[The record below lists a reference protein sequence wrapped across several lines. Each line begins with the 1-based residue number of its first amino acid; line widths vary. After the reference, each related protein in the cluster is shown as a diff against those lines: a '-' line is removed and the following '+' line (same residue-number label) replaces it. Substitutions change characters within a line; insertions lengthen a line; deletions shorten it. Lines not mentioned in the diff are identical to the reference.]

1 MKRLVKVSLILSCM
15 ALVLSSCNCYKKML
29 KKVDTVQTSCTPA
42 VLSLKGSTVTADIKV
57 TFPPKYFDEVAV
69 LKVTPVL
76 VFEGGEIAG
85 TPKFVQ
91 GENVKDNY
99 TVIPWK
105 TGGSYTQT
113 VTFPYDP
120 KARLSTLELRMESKC
135 SNKCS
140 KKYREFIPFAAMPV
154 AQGISTVQNDA
165 DQTSYLAYMPDNFKK
180 VTTISQDAEILYQIN
195 KANVRKNQ
203 LTTDQIK
210 MLNDF
215 VKENADKEKVT
226 LGNIAAKGYASPDG
240 PVKFNDKLSK
250 ARSESGKK
258 VVAKLLKDSGLDVDA
273 AAYGEDWDGFKEL
286 VEKSDIK
293 DKELILQVLQM
304 YSSPVKR
311 DEEIKNMSSVFKVL
325 AEEILPQLRRTKLV
339 ATADVQSKTDAELKA
354 AVDQNVNSLDLEEMM
369 YAATLYKKNSEK
381 AMIYEAAAKKYNDA
395 RAYNN
400 LGVALAKQGKL
411 DQAKKALDQA
421 AKLQSAPEISNNL
434 GVVALAQGNVAEAKK
449 YLSSLNTKDAK
460 RNMALVELAEGNYSE
475 AAKGLSGY
483 NLAVA
488 EVANGNLAK
497 AKTALAKEKSA
508 DADYLRAVIAMRE
521 GDSKAAIANLKSA
534 FSKKKSLKEKAKT
547 DVEFAK
553 LFGTTEFL
561 AL

>member
-113 VTFPYDP
+113 VTFPYDA

-135 SNKCS
+135 SNKCG
-140 KKYREFIPFAAMPV
+140 KKYREFMPFAAMPV

-165 DQTSYLAYMPDNFKK
+165 NQTRYMAMMSDNFKK
-180 VTTISQDAEILYQIN
+180 VITVSQDADILYQIN
-195 KANVRKNQ
+195 RANVRKDQ
-203 LTTDQIK
+203 LTTEQVK

-215 VKENADKEKVT
+215 VKENSNKEKVT
-226 LGNIAAKGYASPDG
+226 LGSIAAKGYASPDG
-240 PVKFNDKLSK
+240 PVEFNDELSK
-250 ARSESGKK
+250 KRSESGQEAYSKQ
-258 VVAKLLKDSGLDVDA
+258 LGIDVKYDI

-325 AEEILPQLRRTKLV
+325 AEEILPQLRRTKMV
-339 ATADVQSKTDAELKA
+339 ATADIQSKTDAELKE
-354 AVDQNVNSLDLEEMM
+354 AVDKDLNSLDVEEMM
-369 YAATLYKKNSEK
+369 YAATLYKENSEK
-381 AMIYEAAAKKYNDA
+381 AKIYKAAATKYNDA

-411 DQAKKALDQA
+411 DEAKKALDQA

-460 RNMALVELAEGNYSE
+460 RNMALVALAEGNYSE
-475 AAKGLSGY
+475 ATKGLSGY

-534 FSKKKSLKEKAKT
+534 FSKDKSLKEKAKT

-553 LFGTTEFL
+553 LFGTQEFV

>member
-1 MKRLVKVSLILSCM
+1 MKRLVKVTLILSCM

-29 KKVDTVQTSCTPA
+29 KKVDTVQASCTPE
-42 VLSLKGSTVTADIKV
+42 VLTLKGSTVTADIKV

-113 VTFPYDP
+113 VSFPYDP

-140 KKYREFIPFAAMPV
+140 KKYREFVPFAAMPV
-154 AQGISTVQNDA
+154 AQGVSTVQNDA
-165 DQTSYLAYMPDNFKK
+165 DKTSYMAMMPDNFKK
-180 VTTISQDAEILYQIN
+180 VVTVSQDAEILYQIN
-195 KANVRKNQ
+195 RSNVRKDQ

-215 VKENADKEKVT
+215 VKENTGKEKVT
-226 LGNIAAKGYASPDG
+226 MGSIAAKGYASPDG
-240 PVKFNDKLSK
+240 PVKFNDELSK
-250 ARSESGKK
+250 KRSETGKEAYSK
-258 VVAKLLKDSGLDVDA
+258 QLGMDAKYDI

-339 ATADVQSKTDAELKA
+339 ATADIHSKTDAELKA
-354 AVDQNVNSLDLEEMM
+354 AVDKDLNSLELEEMM
-369 YAATLYKKNSEK
+369 YAATLYSNVEK
-381 AMIYEAAAKKYNDA
+381 AKIYEAAAKKYNDA

-400 LGVALAKQGKL
+400 LGVVLAKQGKL
-411 DQAKKALDQA
+411 DQAKKALEQA

-449 YLSSLNTKDAK
+449 YLSSLNTKEAK
-460 RNMALVELAEGNYSE
+460 CNMALVQLAEGNYSE

-534 FSKKKSLKEKAKT
+534 FSKKSSLKEKAKT

>member
-240 PVKFNDKLSK
+240 PVKFNDELSK
-250 ARSESGKK
+250 KRSETGKEAYSK
-258 VVAKLLKDSGLDVDA
+258 QLGMDAKYDI

-460 RNMALVELAEGNYSE
+460 RNMALVELAEGNSSE

-483 NLAVA
+483 TLAVA

>member
-240 PVKFNDKLSK
+240 PVKFNDELSK
-250 ARSESGKK
+250 KRSETGKEAYSK
-258 VVAKLLKDSGLDVDA
+258 QLGMDAKYDI

-400 LGVALAKQGKL
+400 LGVALAKQGKF

>member
-165 DQTSYLAYMPDNFKK
+165 NQTSYLVYMPDNFKK

-195 KANVRKNQ
+195 KANVRKDQ
-203 LTTDQIK
+203 LTSDQIK

-240 PVKFNDKLSK
+240 PVKFNDELSK
-250 ARSESGKK
+250 KRSETGKEAYSK
-258 VVAKLLKDSGLDVDA
+258 QLGMDAKYDI

>member
-165 DQTSYLAYMPDNFKK
+165 NQTSYLVYMPDNFKK

-195 KANVRKNQ
+195 KANVRKDQ
-203 LTTDQIK
+203 LTSDQIK

-240 PVKFNDKLSK
+240 PVKFNDELSK
-250 ARSESGKK
+250 KRSETGKEAYSK
-258 VVAKLLKDSGLDVDA
+258 QLGMDAKYDI

-521 GDSKAAIANLKSA
+521 GDLKAAIANLKSA

>member
-165 DQTSYLAYMPDNFKK
+165 NQTSYLVYMPDNFKK

-240 PVKFNDKLSK
+240 PVKFNDELSK
-250 ARSESGKK
+250 KRSETGKEAYSK
-258 VVAKLLKDSGLDVDA
+258 QLGMDAKYDI

>member
-1 MKRLVKVSLILSCM
+1 M
-15 ALVLSSCNCYKKML
+15 
-29 KKVDTVQTSCTPA
+29 
-42 VLSLKGSTVTADIKV
+42 
-57 TFPPKYFDEVAV
+57 
-69 LKVTPVL
+69 
-76 VFEGGEIAG
+76 
-85 TPKFVQ
+85 
-91 GENVKDNY
+91 
-99 TVIPWK
+99 
-105 TGGSYTQT
+105 
-113 VTFPYDP
+113 
-120 KARLSTLELRMESKC
+120 
-135 SNKCS
+135 
-140 KKYREFIPFAAMPV
+140 
-154 AQGISTVQNDA
+154 
-165 DQTSYLAYMPDNFKK
+165 
-180 VTTISQDAEILYQIN
+180 
-195 KANVRKNQ
+195 
-203 LTTDQIK
+203 
-210 MLNDF
+210 
-215 VKENADKEKVT
+215 T

-240 PVKFNDKLSK
+240 PVKFNDELSK
-250 ARSESGKK
+250 KRSETGKEAYSK
-258 VVAKLLKDSGLDVDA
+258 QLGMDAKYDI

>member
-113 VTFPYDP
+113 VSFPYDP

-140 KKYREFIPFAAMPV
+140 KKYREFLPFAAMPV

-165 DQTSYLAYMPDNFKK
+165 NQTSYMAMMPDNFKK
-180 VTTISQDAEILYQIN
+180 VTTVSQDAEILYQIN
-195 KANVRKNQ
+195 KANVRKDQ
-203 LTTDQIK
+203 LTTDQVK

-215 VKENADKEKVT
+215 VKENSNKEKVT
-226 LGNIAAKGYASPDG
+226 LGSIAAKGYASPDG
-240 PVKFNDKLSK
+240 PVKFNDELSK
-250 ARSESGKK
+250 KRSESGQEAYSKQLGMD
-258 VVAKLLKDSGLDVDA
+258 AKYDI

-339 ATADVQSKTDAELKA
+339 ATADIQSKTDAELKE
-354 AVDQNVNSLDLEEMM
+354 AVDKDLNSLDLEEMM
-369 YAATLYKKNSEK
+369 YAATLYNKNSEK
-381 AMIYEAAAKKYNDA
+381 AKIYKAAATKYNDA

-400 LGVALAKQGKL
+400 LGVVLAKQGKL

-434 GVVALAQGNVAEAKK
+434 GVVALAQGDVAEAKK

-460 RNMALVELAEGNYSE
+460 SNMALVALAEGNYSE
-475 AAKGLSGY
+475 ATKGLSGY

-521 GDSKAAIANLKSA
+521 GDSKAAVANLKSA
-534 FSKKKSLKEKAKT
+534 FSKDKSLKEKAKT

-553 LFGTTEFL
+553 LFGTEEFL

>member
-240 PVKFNDKLSK
+240 PVKFNDELSK
-250 ARSESGKK
+250 KRSETGKEAYSK
-258 VVAKLLKDSGLDVDA
+258 QLGMDAKYDI

>member
-1 MKRLVKVSLILSCM
+1 MKRLVKATLILSCM

-29 KKVDTVQTSCTPA
+29 KKVDTVQVACTPE
-42 VLSLKGSTVTADIKV
+42 VLTLKGSTVTADIKV

-113 VTFPYDP
+113 VSFPYDS
-120 KARLSTLELRMESKC
+120 KARLSTLELRMEGKC

-140 KKYREFIPFAAMPV
+140 KKFREFVPFAAVPV

-165 DQTSYLAYMPDNFKK
+165 DKMDYLAIMPDNFKK
-180 VTTISQDAEILYQIN
+180 VVTISQDAEILYQIN
-195 KANVRKNQ
+195 KSNVRKDQ

-215 VKENADKEKVT
+215 VKENSDKEKVT
-226 LGNIAAKGYASPDG
+226 MGSIAAKGYASPDG
-240 PVKFNDKLSK
+240 PVKFNDELSK
-250 ARSESGKK
+250 KRSETGKEAYSK
-258 VVAKLLKDSGLDVDA
+258 QLGMDAKYDIS
-273 AAYGEDWDGFKEL
+273 AYGEDWDGFKEL

-339 ATADVQSKTDAELKA
+339 ATADVHSKTDAELKA
-354 AVDQNVNSLDLEEMM
+354 AVDKDINSLNVEEML
-369 YAATLYKKNSEK
+369 YSATLYNNNSEK
-381 AMIYEAAAKKYNDA
+381 AEIYEAAAKKYNDA

-400 LGVALAKQGKL
+400 LGVVLAKEGKL
-411 DQAKKALDQA
+411 DQAKKALEQA

-434 GVVALAQGNVAEAKK
+434 GVIALAQGNVAEAKK
-449 YLSSLNTKDAK
+449 YLSSLNTKEAK
-460 RNMALVELAEGNYSE
+460 SNMALVQLAEGNYSE
-475 AAKGLSGY
+475 ATKGLSGY

-497 AKTALAKEKSA
+497 AKTALAKENSA

-521 GDSKAAIANLKSA
+521 GDTKAAIANLKSA
-534 FSKKKSLKEKAKT
+534 FSKESSLKEKAKT

-553 LFGTTEFL
+553 LFGTQEFL